1 MRKTLK
7 LIPKHSRLLNENCCC
22 NSEQRCWLETYKAT
36 FLIVPYDYSRMQ
48 LYILSRGI
56 IKSREGKK
64 ESNIVRKRKLWVQV
78 DYVASL
84 CIMQLFLY
92 YLPSSLVL
100 AFRQIKGEKRI
111 SFYIKQRWSLMK
123 NEELNMRKLLTWTG
137 SLHIILKE
145 VSNRRII
152 LQTHLKQA
160 KKLRLLYIFRV
171 RTNYICNCNF
181 RNFKIAG
188 KLQHGFVEEWNQKA
202 SPPNRNT

>member
-100 AFRQIKGEKRI
+100 VFRQIKGEK
-111 SFYIKQRWSLMK
+111 K
-123 NEELNMRKLLTWTG
+123 NKLLYETKMVVNEKWRIKHAKITYMNRFTSHNTKG
-137 SLHIILKE
+137 S
-145 VSNRRII
+145 
-152 LQTHLKQA
+152 
-160 KKLRLLYIFRV
+160 
-171 RTNYICNCNF
+171 
-181 RNFKIAG
+181 FK
-188 KLQHGFVEEWNQKA
+188 
-202 SPPNRNT
+202 P

>member
-36 FLIVPYDYSRMQ
+36 FLIVPYDYSRML

-84 CIMQLFLY
+84 CITWLFLY
-92 YLPSSLVL
+92 YLLSSLVL
-100 AFRQIKGEKRI
+100 AFREIKGEK
-111 SFYIKQRWSLMK
+111 K
-123 NEELNMRKLLTWTG
+123 NKLLYKTKKVANEKWRIKHAKVTYMNRFTSHNIKG
-137 SLHIILKE
+137 S
-145 VSNRRII
+145 
-152 LQTHLKQA
+152 
-160 KKLRLLYIFRV
+160 
-171 RTNYICNCNF
+171 
-181 RNFKIAG
+181 FK
-188 KLQHGFVEEWNQKA
+188 
-202 SPPNRNT
+202 S